1 VRRPLILALGLM
13 AVAPAAAMSQQS
25 SPDPARRAAMEA
37 RRDSL
42 EAEILT
48 RFVETLTKE
57 LKLDASQRSRT
68 ERSLRMGAHRRRE
81 LMRASGELRGEMVRA
96 LRSTATTDAEFN
108 RLLAQQEMLRQRE
121 HDLWTR
127 EQDELARILNPRQ
140 RAQFVIQWARFQDN
154 VREILA
160 DQMRRQGGRH

>member
-1 VRRPLILALGLM
+1 VRRTLILAFGLLL
-13 AVAPAAAMSQQS
+13 APAAAMAQQS

-42 EAEILT
+42 EAEILN
-48 RFVETLTKE
+48 RFVEQLTEE
-57 LKLDASQRSRT
+57 LKLDASQRART

-81 LMRASGELRGEMVRA
+81 LMRASGELRGEIIRA
-96 LRSTATTDAEFN
+96 LRNSSTTDAEFN
-108 RLLAQQEMLRQRE
+108 RLLTQQETLRQRE
-121 HDLWTR
+121 HELWTR
-127 EQDELARILNPRQ
+127 EQDELARILTPRQ

-160 DQMRRQGGRH
+160 DQMRRQGRH